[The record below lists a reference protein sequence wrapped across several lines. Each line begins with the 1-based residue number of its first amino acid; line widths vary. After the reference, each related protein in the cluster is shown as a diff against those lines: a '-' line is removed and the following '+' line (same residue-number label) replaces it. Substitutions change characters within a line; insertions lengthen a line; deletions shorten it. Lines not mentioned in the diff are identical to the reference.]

1 MDKQNPK
8 EVATAFINRH
18 FSNCTAALLAGSVVR
33 GEETTT
39 SDLDIV
45 IFDRN
50 LSSSYRQSVVYAGWP
65 IEVFVHSLT
74 SYKQFFK
81 SDCERAI
88 PSMPK
93 MVSEGIPL
101 KNNKMIIKV
110 KEEANELLKKGPKKW
125 STETIIIKRYF
136 LTDLLDDFKGCI
148 NPTEGIFIAQAISIA
163 LSEFVLRVNQKWI
176 GHSKWQYRALRN
188 YDVDLANDFVE
199 ALAEYYKTDKK
210 EKIILLV
217 ENILHPYGGTV
228 FEGFS
233 IGKE

>member
-1 MDKQNPK
+1 MDRQKPK
-8 EVATAFINRH
+8 EVANAFINLH
-18 FSNCTAALLAGSVVR
+18 FPNCTAALLAGSVVR

-88 PSMPK
+88 PSMPR

-101 KNNKMIIKV
+101 KNNKMIVKV
-110 KEEANELLKKGPKKW
+110 KEEANELLMKGPKKW

-136 LTDLLDDFKGCI
+136 LTDLLDDFKGCL

-163 LSEFVLRVNQKWI
+163 LSEFVLRVNQKWL
-176 GHSKWQYRALRN
+176 GHSKWVYRALRN

-199 ALAEYYKTDKK
+199 AFAEYYKTDKK
-210 EKIILLV
+210 EKIIELV
-217 ENILHPYGGTV
+217 ENILHPYGGTL
-228 FEGFS
+228 FQGFS